1 MLAWERP
8 FFHVE
13 VCLLG
18 GDWVLID
25 VPRLLAQTGMA
36 GAVREAVRLCAEN
49 QVWLD
54 DGIAHPLALPV
65 REKDE
70 SKRWERLRRI
80 GRDLEDGRFW
90 LFEPGDCL
98 AVGKTPMEA
107 CAHVI
112 EFV

>member
-1 MLAWERP
+1 MKGKTLAWERP

-18 GDWVLID
+18 GDWTMVD

-54 DGIAHPLALPV
+54 DGIAGERAT
-65 REKDE
+65 E
-70 SKRWERLRRI
+70 RWERLRRI

-90 LFEPGDCL
+90 LFETGDCL
-98 AVGKTPMEA
+98 AVGRTPMEA
-107 CAHVI
+107 CGHVI